1 LITLLIRG
9 VTLPGAMNGISYLFV
24 PDLSKL
30 KNPEV
35 WSMAGSQV
43 LFSYVSGQGVLTSLG
58 SFNKFKF
65 NVFKWS
71 MALSLLNFV
80 ASMLAGIA
88 IFSVLGHMAHESGV
102 KGNFHGTENLNFIS

>member
-1 LITLLIRG
+1 
-9 VTLPGAMNGISYLFV
+9 MNGISYLFV